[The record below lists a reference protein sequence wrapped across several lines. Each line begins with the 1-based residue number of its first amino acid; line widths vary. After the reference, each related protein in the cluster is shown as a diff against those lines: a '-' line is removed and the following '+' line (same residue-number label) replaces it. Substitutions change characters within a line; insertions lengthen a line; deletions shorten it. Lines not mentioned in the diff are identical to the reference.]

1 MANGVAAA
9 SRDDGWLRMA
19 NGNEKTTD
27 DKNDRSPGLLFR
39 YSRFA
44 VRHSFRLRRLAI
56 ISLLTVAGV
65 YVLVALFQSRLIYF
79 PSRHYYATPKDVGLL
94 FEERALITSDGPS
107 ITAWYVPCPQAKG
120 SIIFCHGNAGN
131 MADRLHDVTL
141 MHRMGYNVLIFDYRG
156 YGNSEGKPSEQGT
169 YHDAQAAW
177 RYLVESL
184 GESPARVI
192 LFGRSL
198 GGAVA
203 IELAKRHEPGAL
215 VVESTFSSLVDVG
228 KLHYPL
234 LPVSLLLRYRYES
247 IDKVSSITCPKL
259 FIHSTDDQLVP
270 LANARR
276 LFEAAAS
283 PKMFIETPGDH
294 NNGGY
299 AYSPAYTN
307 KLQAFLDESLKS
319 PARPF
324 RGAP

>member
-1 MANGVAAA
+1 MANETIA
-9 SRDDGWLRMA
+9 D
-19 NGNEKTTD
+19 NK
-27 DKNDRSPGLLFR
+27 KDRSPGLLFR
-39 YSRFA
+39 CFEFA
-44 VRHSFRLRRLAI
+44 IRHSSRLRRLAI
-56 ISLLTVAGV
+56 IALLTFVGV
-65 YVLVALFQSRLIYF
+65 YVLVAFLQSRLIYF
-79 PSRHYYATPKDVGLL
+79 PSRQYLATPKDVGLV
-94 FEERALITSDGPS
+94 FEDCTLTTSDGLS
-107 ITAWYVPCPQAKG
+107 IAAWYVPRVEANG

-156 YGNSEGKPSEQGT
+156 YGGSEGKPTEQGT

-177 RYLVESL
+177 RHLVETL

-203 IELAKRHEPGAL
+203 INLAKRHEPGAL
-215 VVESTFSSLVDVG
+215 VVESTFTSLVDVG

-234 LPVSLLLRYRYES
+234 LPVRLLLRYRYES

-270 LANARR
+270 LDNARR

-283 PKMFIETPGDH
+283 PKMFLETPGGH
-294 NNGGY
+294 NSGGY
-299 AYSPAYTN
+299 TYSPAYTH
-307 KLQAFLDESLKS
+307 KLQTFFDESLK
-319 PARPF
+319 
-324 RGAP
+324 